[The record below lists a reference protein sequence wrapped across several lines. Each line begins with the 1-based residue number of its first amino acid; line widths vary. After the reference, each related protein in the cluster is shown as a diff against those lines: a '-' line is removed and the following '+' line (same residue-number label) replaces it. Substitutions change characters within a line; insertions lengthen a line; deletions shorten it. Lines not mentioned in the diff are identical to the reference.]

1 MQVFSCALWFSDHY
15 EIYAGIIVLVSVV
28 SVGMTLK
35 EAKDNM
41 RNLREMSFFETR
53 VTVYR
58 GLASKLQPDTNP
70 TMTSQ
75 LAESLE
81 AKKTVVSSFD
91 LVPGDVVEVPENE
104 VMPCDLILLNG
115 SCIMN
120 ESMLTGESIPIVKT
134 ALPYNNL
141 RFNPSDE
148 NKASVLY
155 SGTKC
160 IETRYYMK
168 GKIPVL
174 GLVYQ
179 TGFNTQKGQLVRSIL
194 FPKSTNFNFY
204 KDALKFICSIAVIS
218 VVGLVYTIVMFI
230 REDAETKE
238 IVLKCLD
245 MITVTIPPALP
256 TCMSIGIGFALTRLK
271 KKNIFCIS
279 PPKINIS
286 GKINI
291 MCFDKTG
298 TLTEEG
304 LDTFGVRPVCFD
316 SGIDYYYKLQNFLIN
331 FMII

>member
-1 MQVFSCALWFSDHY
+1 MTV
-15 EIYAGIIVLVSVV
+15 ISVA
-28 SVGMTLK
+28 MTLK

-53 VTVYR
+53 VNVYR
-58 GLASKLQPDTNP
+58 GLAAKPIQQETNP
-70 TMTSQ
+70 Q
-75 LAESLE
+75 AIHAVAQSLE
-81 AKKTVVSSFD
+81 ASRQKLSSFE
-91 LVPGDVVEVPENE
+91 LVPGDVIEVPENE
-104 VMPCDLILLNG
+104 VMPCDIILLNG

-120 ESMLTGESIPIVKT
+120 ESMLTGESIPIVKA

-141 RFNPSDE
+141 LFSPSDE
-148 NKASVLY
+148 NKASILY
-155 SGTKC
+155 SGTRC

-204 KDALKFICSIAVIS
+204 NDALKFICSIALIS
-218 VVGLVYTIVMFI
+218 VAGLTYTIVSFV
-230 REDAETKE
+230 REGAEPKD
-238 IVLKCLD
+238 IVMKCLD

-256 TCMSIGIGFALTRLK
+256 TCMSIGIGFALTRLRR
-271 KKNIFCIS
+271 KNIFCIS

-286 GKINI
+286 GKVNI

-304 LDTFGVRPVCFD
+304 LDTFGVRAICFD
-316 SGIDYYYKLQNFLIN
+316 SSSL
-331 FMII
+331 